1 MKIKEI
7 YQLIVKL
14 GKTADP
20 RGEDI
25 VQLLE
30 QKNGEYK
37 ELKEEDKKYFD
48 QDKLFNPYSDTRILY
63 GDEDAEVK
71 TIMAGI
77 DVETG
82 EVLLADRLREKGTKI
97 DLILSHHPEGKALAE
112 LYEVMELQE
121 CTI

>member
-77 DVETG
+77 DVET
-82 EVLLADRLREKGTKI
+82 EVLLADRLRKRE
-97 DLILSHHPEGKALAE
+97 
-112 LYEVMELQE
+112 QN
-121 CTI
+121 